1 MNMKKVLFIGLLLLC
16 LSFVGVH
23 ARGRIGAGYLL
34 GGTTRSDA
42 LGSQHYLS
50 HGPVI
55 HARWSID
62 LSYYLDLDFGAEWR
76 HQFMKFPGGGI
87 HPISGLPAGEMFNEE
102 YITIPLNLNFII
114 STEDMGALRFLDY
127 VGAYAGPRF
136 DWCILSHNGSDRS
149 FSYLKQDYGYRPI
162 NVLAGLGIYFIKGKW
177 SFTLTAEH
185 GFLDRCTRDDVKLTN
200 DWMASVRI
208 GFEFG
213 K

>member
-1 MNMKKVLFIGLLLLC
+1 MKKVLFIGLLLLC
-16 LSFVGVH
+16 LSFVGAH

-42 LGSQHYLS
+42 LGSQRYLY
-50 HGPVI
+50 HGPVV

-76 HQFMKFPGGGI
+76 HQFMKFPGGGS
-87 HPISGLPAGEMFNEE
+87 HPISGLPAGDLFNEE
-102 YITIPLNLNFII
+102 YITVPLNLNFVI
-114 STEDMGALRFLDY
+114 STEDMGALRCLDY
-127 VGAYAGPRF
+127 VGAYAGPRL
-136 DWCILSHNGSDRS
+136 DWCVLSHDGYDRT
-149 FSYLKQDYGYRPI
+149 FSYMKQDYGYTPF

-185 GFLDRCTRDDVKLTN
+185 GFLDRCTRDDVKITN
-200 DWMASVRI
+200 DWMASIRI